1 VGARD
6 TRSRLLRRAA
16 KADIPVA
23 PPVADRL
30 AAYLDLLLR
39 WNRKINLT
47 ALENLDEA
55 IDRLL
60 LEPLSA
66 ARHVRPS
73 PGRLIDLGSGGGSPA
88 IPLALALPAL
98 DLTMVEIKARKAA
111 FLREAVRVLELP
123 RTLVETVR
131 FEELLDRNGHRGTYS
146 VASIRAVRTDSS
158 TLRQIAEFLAPDG
171 LALLFRGPTGPDELP
186 DADPLAWSG
195 TYPLVEPLRSRLTVF
210 RRVE

>member
-1 VGARD
+1 MGARD

-16 KADIPVA
+16 KADIPIPA
-23 PPVADRL
+23 PVADRL
-30 AAYLDLLLR
+30 VVFLELLLR

-47 ALENLDEA
+47 ALENVDEA

-60 LEPLSA
+60 LEPLA
-66 ARHVRPS
+66 ATRHVRAS

-88 IPLALALPAL
+88 IPLALALPEV

-123 RTLVETVR
+123 RALVETVR

-146 VASIRAVRTDSS
+146 LASVRAVRMDPT
-158 TLRQIAEFLAPDG
+158 TLRQVAEFLAPDG
-171 LALLFRGPTGPDELP
+171 LALLFRGPSGPDELP

-195 TYPLVEPLRSRLTVF
+195 TYPLLDPLRSRLTLF